1 MKGAINQFAES
12 LRGVVG
18 TYASR
23 ESFVESVA
31 RLGALFLLVLKTVVK
46 WAKNRF
52 DAPAQILTP
61 AHSRVHTH
69 ATTTP
74 FFVVATRERPELQN
88 IQKANKTKP

>member
-1 MKGAINQFAES
+1 MRRERAS
-12 LRGVVG
+12 LR
-18 TYASR
+18 
-23 ESFVESVA
+23 EIE
-31 RLGALFLLVLKTVVK
+31 RLGALFALGADREEKGK
-46 WAKNRF
+46 KGAKNRF

-74 FFVVATRERPELQN
+74 FFVVTTRERPELQN